1 MSVLMPRRL
10 PYQLCVDEG
19 VFLMQRCIVEISLY
33 FLGLGHFFEAR
44 AYLSDQ
50 ASISEPAQN
59 MSLRTDRKPQ
69 VDFGVI
75 STCKSRI
82 SELPMLSPDSEL
94 RQSVCK
100 SVHHNQSLCSASQQ
114 ECDAVCIYLVSC

>member
-33 FLGLGHFFEAR
+33 FLGLGHFFETR
-44 AYLSDQ
+44 AYLSEQ

-59 MSLRTDRKPQ
+59 MSYAQTVNPK
-69 VDFGVI
+69 
-75 STCKSRI
+75 
-82 SELPMLSPDSEL
+82 
-94 RQSVCK
+94 
-100 SVHHNQSLCSASQQ
+100 
-114 ECDAVCIYLVSC
+114 

>member
-1 MSVLMPRRL
+1 MLMPRRL

-94 RQSVCK
+94 RQSVCANLCITMRVCAVHQSK
-100 SVHHNQSLCSASQQ
+100 SVMQCA
-114 ECDAVCIYLVSC
+114 YF

>member
-1 MSVLMPRRL
+1 MRSD
-10 PYQLCVDEG
+10 CVIVKEV
-19 VFLMQRCIVEISLY
+19 VFVEISLY

-82 SELPMLSPDSEL
+82 SKLSILSPDSEL
-94 RQSVCK
+94 RQSVCA
-100 SVHHNQSLCSASQQ
+100 NLC
-114 ECDAVCIYLVSC
+114 ITI